1 MQNIVGTLN
10 RKGLSDTVVSTIL
23 RQRAVS
29 LMSNI
34 IPLLGYGNI
43 PMKVKVLKRNEANE
57 NNIVTR
63 DEIIQLQRELNLTN
77 DQLHT
82 ICQFMKHKGLRTPN
96 T

>member
-23 RQRAVS
+23 RQRAAS
-29 LMSNI
+29 SMSNV

-63 DEIIQLQRELNLTN
+63 NHSCSTV
-77 DQLHT
+77 
-82 ICQFMKHKGLRTPN
+82 CK
-96 T
+96 